1 MEHWENSTVSKRT
14 VSFLYTST
22 ILIKKNCVTIFL
34 NTKTWKALRQTIN
47 ADDDGHMWRKGLHLR
62 FYSLRDCQG
71 VSCLHV
77 HQHLRR
83 KFLFHWNQLNQL
95 GICSME
101 DRTNCKFWASSR
113 RHSKDMVVRSLFFKV
128 EIMRDL
134 CLDIPGTSTERDTF
148 LRTWLLERPWKGKL
162 PKVIIS

>member
-14 VSFLYTST
+14 YLNYFD
-22 ILIKKNCVTIFL
+22 KK
-34 NTKTWKALRQTIN
+34 LRDYFPQHRDVKSPSSKN
-47 ADDDGHMWRKGLHLR
+47 DDDDDGDFWRKGLHLR

-83 KFLFHWNQLNQL
+83 KFQFDWNQLNQL

-101 DRTNCKFWASSR
+101 DRINCKFWASSR
-113 RHSKDMVVRSLFFKV
+113 GHSKDLVVRSLFFKV

-148 LRTWLLERPWKGKL
+148 LRT
-162 PKVIIS
+162 